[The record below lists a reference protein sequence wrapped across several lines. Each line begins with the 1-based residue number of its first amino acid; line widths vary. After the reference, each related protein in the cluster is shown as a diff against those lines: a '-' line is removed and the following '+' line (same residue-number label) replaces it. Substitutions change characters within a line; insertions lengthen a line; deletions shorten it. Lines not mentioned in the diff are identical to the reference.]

1 MMHTDLSRQD
11 LSRLAALSSAMV
23 NSIDSSEQ
31 EKYDED
37 KITFLHLLDHLD
49 QQYQNCEIL
58 FDARAAVSAQP
69 FNKLDLYTVTRE
81 LVRGARYGGCVDVHQ
96 SDIPVS
102 PMISGVMVSYEQTAN
117 ALVC

>member
-1 MMHTDLSRQD
+1 MHSDISQQD
-11 LSRLAALSSAMV
+11 LSRLAVLSSEMV

-49 QQYQNCEIL
+49 RQYQNCEIL

-81 LVRGARYGGCVDVHQ
+81 LVRGARHCGGVDEQQ
-96 SDIPVS
+96 SNIAVS
-102 PMISGVMVSYEQTAN
+102 PVISGAVPSYEQAVN
-117 ALVC
+117 APVC